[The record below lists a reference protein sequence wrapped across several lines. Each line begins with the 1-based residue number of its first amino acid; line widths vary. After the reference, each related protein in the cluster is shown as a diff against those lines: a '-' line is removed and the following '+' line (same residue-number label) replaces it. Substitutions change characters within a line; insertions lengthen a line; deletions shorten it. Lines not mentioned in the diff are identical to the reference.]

1 MKLTKE
7 NIRSQIIKNAVINM
21 HEFGYEYAN
30 EENIINDEVYSIF
43 FKSMLQNNL
52 GKASKRIDEVIVEL
66 IGEID
71 NLPK

>member
-1 MKLTKE
+1 
-7 NIRSQIIKNAVINM
+7 M

-30 EENIINDEVYSIF
+30 EENIINDEVYCIF
-43 FKSMLQNNL
+43 FKSMLQHNL

-71 NLPK
+71 NLSK